1 MSWSNKKVFFKKFV
15 FEVHKNVYEPAED
28 SFLFAENLHV
38 KKDEFVLDIGTG
50 CGILAVVAADT
61 AASVVAVDINP
72 YAIDCARDNARLN
85 RVTDKTSFI
94 QCDLFFPMRI
104 TEEFDSILFNAPYL
118 PSEPSEGKSW
128 LEHAWNGGIT
138 GRQVINRFISTAP
151 NYLKENG
158 CILLM
163 QSTIS
168 NVDETLQRFVK
179 KGLKTS
185 IVAELAMPFF
195 EKIVLVKAE
204 KQYRYQTE

>member
-1 MSWSNKKVFFKKFV
+1 MPWLNKKVFFKKFV
-15 FEVHKNVYEPAED
+15 FKVHKNVYEPAED

-50 CGILAVVAADT
+50 CGILAVVATDT

-72 YAIDCARDNARLN
+72 YAIKCARENARLN
-85 RVTDKTSFI
+85 RVTEKTSFI
-94 QCDLFFPMRI
+94 QCDLFSPMRI
-104 TEEFDSILFNAPYL
+104 AEKFDSILFNAPYL

-138 GRQVINRFISTAP
+138 GRQVINHFISTAP
-151 NYLKENG
+151 RYMKENG

-168 NVDETLQRFVK
+168 NVDETLQRFAK

-185 IVAELAMPFF
+185 IVAELAVPFF

-204 KQYRYQTE
+204 R